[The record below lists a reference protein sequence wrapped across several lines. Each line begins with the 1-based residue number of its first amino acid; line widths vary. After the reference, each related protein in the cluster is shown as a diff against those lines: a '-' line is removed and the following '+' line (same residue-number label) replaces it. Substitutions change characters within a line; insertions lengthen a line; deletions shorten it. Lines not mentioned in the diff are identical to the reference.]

1 MSELLALGI
10 SHKTAPVALRERLA
24 FTEGQAVEFAQ
35 QIAESPEVHE
45 VVVISTC
52 NRTEIYLVVGDPVQA
67 ESDVLGLLARRAS
80 IRPTE
85 LAQEIYSPRN
95 CEAARQLYRV
105 TAGLESMILG
115 EAEIQGQVKRAY
127 EAAMTAGTTGPLSN
141 RLFAAALTTGKR
153 VRSETGIGSSR
164 VSVPSVAVDLAQDV
178 LGDLAERR
186 VMLLGAGETSELT
199 AQALAYQGVG
209 TIFVA
214 NRHADRA
221 LSLAQRFGGSV
232 VGLDKLPEQLLE
244 ADIVVSSTSS
254 PHPIVGSEE
263 LALVMAQRRGR
274 SLLLID
280 IAVPRDID
288 SGCGDIDGVT
298 LYDIDDLQAVV
309 QRNLGARREIVPQ
322 AEQIVEEEIHR
333 FARWLGQAET
343 LPTVSALREH
353 GNRIVEQV
361 LAENA
366 GRWESASERDLTRV
380 EAVARA
386 VLGRLLHEPTIRLRS
401 ISAERAFDSALQEGS
416 VHGGTSAATDK
427 RASGHAMLQLARELF
442 GLDTPQGGTP
452 SGAQVPHGRGQA
464 GDEPAHETR
473 ETRTA
478 GRTDARAE
486 QADETLAEVRSIQ
499 SARKSGS

>member
-1 MSELLALGI
+1 MSELLALGM
-10 SHKTAPVALRERLA
+10 SHKTAPVAMRERLA
-24 FTEGQAVEFAQ
+24 FTESQAVEFAQ
-35 QIAESPEVHE
+35 QATASPEVSE
-45 VVVISTC
+45 AVVISTC
-52 NRTEIYLVVGDPVQA
+52 NRTEIYLVVGGVGGDPLQA
-67 ESDVLGLLARRAS
+67 ETDVLGLLARRAG

-105 TAGLESMILG
+105 TAGLESMIVG

-127 EAAMTAGTTGPLSN
+127 EAALAAGLTGALSN

-178 LGDLAERR
+178 LGSLAERH
-186 VMLLGAGETSELT
+186 VVILGAGETSELT
-199 AQALAYQGVG
+199 AQALAHQGVG

-232 VGLDKLPEQLLE
+232 VGLDKLPDQLLE

-263 LALVMAQRRGR
+263 LALVMEQRTGR

-288 SGCGDIDGVT
+288 SRCGDIDGVS

-309 QRNLGARREIVPQ
+309 RRNLGAREEIVPQ
-322 AEQIVEEEIHR
+322 AEEIVEEEIRR
-333 FARWLGQAET
+333 FARWLGQLET

-353 GNRIVEQV
+353 GNDIVEQI

-366 GRWESASERDLTRV
+366 GRWESASERDLMRV

-401 ISAERAFDSALQEGS
+401 FSAER
-416 VHGGTSAATDK
+416 
-427 RASGHAMLQLARELF
+427 GHASLQLVRELF
-442 GLDTPQGGTP
+442 GLDEEPTR
-452 SGAQVPHGRGQA
+452 GAA
-464 GDEPAHETR
+464 AE
-473 ETRTA
+473 
-478 GRTDARAE
+478 DA
-486 QADETLAEVRSIQ
+486 DGKLAEVRSIK
-499 SARKSGS
+499 SARKGS

>member
-1 MSELLALGI
+1 MSTLKGTGELLALGI

-24 FTEGQAVEFAQ
+24 FTEGMAVEFAQ

-52 NRTEIYLVVGDPVQA
+52 NRTEIYLVVGGVGGNPLQA

-127 EAAMTAGTTGPLSN
+127 EAAMKAGTTGPLSN

-153 VRSETGIGSSR
+153 VRSETGIGTSR

-199 AQALAYQGVG
+199 AQALAHQGVG

-263 LALVMAQRRGR
+263 LALVMAQRRDRGGR
-274 SLLLID
+274 APLLLID

-288 SGCGDIDGVT
+288 SRCGDIDGVT

-353 GNRIVEQV
+353 GNRIVEQI
-361 LAENA
+361 LAENE
-366 GRWESASERDLTRV
+366 GRWESASERDLMRV

-401 ISAERAFDSALQEGS
+401 FSQER
-416 VHGGTSAATDK
+416 
-427 RASGHAMLQLARELF
+427 GHSSLQLVRELF
-442 GLDTPQGGTP
+442 GLDEEPTTH
-452 SGAQVPHGRGQA
+452 AAKHGDLQ
-464 GDEPAHETR
+464 
-473 ETRTA
+473 
-478 GRTDARAE
+478 AE